1 MEGQNIESKID
12 AIILRKWHLVAGVL
26 GFVVTFIAPA
36 VFFGVRLDKQQALIE
51 QSIQT
56 IQLNHEAHIQTVLEE
71 IVELKRSDSEIQNQ
85 LKVQNEAIIQLL
97 LIHKSEL

>member
-12 AIILRKWHLVAGVL
+12 AIILKKWHVVAGVL

-71 IVELKRSDSEIQNQ
+71 ISEIKKEQSETIQQ
-85 LKVQNEAIIQLL
+85 LKTQNDAIIKLL
-97 LIHKSEL
+97 LIHKNEL